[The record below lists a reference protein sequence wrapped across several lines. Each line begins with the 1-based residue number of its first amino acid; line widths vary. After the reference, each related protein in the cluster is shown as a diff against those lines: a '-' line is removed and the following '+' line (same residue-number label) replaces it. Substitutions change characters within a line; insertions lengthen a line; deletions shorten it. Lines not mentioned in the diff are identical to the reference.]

1 MAVKVGDKVAAY
13 GYPATVK
20 YVGTF
25 PAHKG
30 THRGAGRLSG
40 PVVGVEF
47 HKRGLGDC
55 DGAYQGS
62 RYFQCAPGMGRFV
75 RAFSVKP
82 FSRETCA
89 AIRIQTAYRR
99 FRAAESFQE
108 LAAFRFWNELDHF
121 EEKDALVNNRQVGD
135 VGTPTL
141 NTIKKQIHEEDI
153 LDLSD
158 VPSEMSH
165 AHASSLQVPSA
176 SGGPVPGG
184 RMARRRSSTR
194 RSQQRQSVDA
204 SAYAEE
210 DLPAGYR
217 GPHLR
222 WPVTRQFA
230 LDLLDHFREH
240 SDVLLPRKYAME
252 LAMAIEDHYK
262 QTMKGAVA
270 EVEIPKKPGAR
281 LVLVGDTHGQLN
293 DVIWILYKFGPPSP
307 INVYLFNGD
316 IADRGRSSV
325 EIFLLLFAFKLSCP
339 GSVIINRGN
348 HESAD
353 MNEVYGFAQEVR
365 QKYGGMLYQKFQDI
379 FHLLPLCVVLEK
391 RVFIVHGGLCRRDN
405 ITLQHIDKLHRQRP
419 CPASPQ
425 TFEDTLMFDLLWSD
439 PQPDRGR
446 GWSTRGA
453 DCIAFGPDVTDAF
466 LTKNNLEVPTNLRG
480 FEPVH
485 DGRCVTLFSASNYC
499 GTTGNYGGVIIFEA
513 NLSFEIQEYMAPTL
527 QEIHQLHHE
536 TCAATMKVLLQKKMK
551 ELETQAKRA
560 NRRSAAARLGH
571 EIVQKMCK
579 MVCEKKQDLW
589 WCFFNMDSEG
599 SGKITPAQ
607 WREACSIVFG
617 QELPWVNIM
626 KCLRAVNKDGVVH
639 YNDFLGRYKVDF
651 RPPACKHLNWRQECV
666 ARVFESIMSADLS
679 LKETLMLFDRN
690 CDGTVS
696 FREFNELLSEL
707 DIGLSEPQ
715 VRILMRLITASPAF
729 NAAAGSID
737 VAEFLGRF
745 KVVYSNSIKEDP
757 QAKTPWLTR
766 ALHCIGKAILADKAE
781 AASRHYEQQQLQDGG
796 LLGEGGSRRRSSAV
810 RAVALFQK
818 FKDYN
823 EGGDGYLSYDDFVSG
838 IKRLNIDEEELGF
851 ALTDSHLYRANVLSR
866 QVAEAIDLTGSKR
879 INYLEFLQ
887 AFHVVDSSSNN
898 NLAEELWGQICTTL
912 FQHSNS
918 IRRALHQFDPDLTGK
933 VDSEDFRSALV
944 TLNTVLAR
952 TEAPLTEEQID
963 QLVNFMDLDSEG
975 MVEYEE
981 FLDSFIPVDSYC
993 SVTGGLPSPP
1003 DTSTDDSSGGAPNDD
1018 NISGK
1023 PGAQSKD
1030 SAPTQTPSA
1039 AAASGGKRSKQPMEV
1054 DGTRRFTFSSQV
1066 DGDAR

>member
-1 MAVKVGDKVAAY
+1 MTVKVGDKVAAY

-25 PAHKG
+25 PASKG
-30 THRGAGRLSG
+30 AHRGATGRLSG

-55 DGAYQGS
+55 DGVYHGH

-82 FSRETCA
+82 YSRETCA

-99 FRAAESFQE
+99 FRAAETFQE
-108 LAAFRFWNELDHF
+108 LAA
-121 EEKDALVNNRQVGD
+121 D

-153 LDLSD
+153 LDVGD
-158 VPSEMSH
+158 VPSERPH
-165 AHASSLQVPSA
+165 AQASSLQVP
-176 SGGPVPGG
+176 GGPGGAPPLPGG

-194 RSQQRQSVDA
+194 RGGVQGGAAAAEYLHGPPSLLLSALLSEQKLCRGGSLHIIASMLRVHCGDVFACKLEDDWRQSWRSQQRQSIDA
-204 SAYAEE
+204 SSFAED

-222 WPVTRQFA
+222 WPITRQFA

-240 SDVLLPRKYAME
+240 PDVLLPRKYALE
-252 LAMAIEDHYK
+252 LVTAVEAHYS

-293 DVIWILYKFGPPSP
+293 DVIWILYKFGPPSA

-365 QKYGGMLYQKFQDI
+365 QKYGGLLYQKFQDI

-513 NLSFEIQEYMAPTL
+513 NLSFEIQEYMAPSL
-527 QEIHQLHHE
+527 QEIQQLHHE

-551 ELETQAKRA
+551 ELETEAKRA
-560 NRRSAAARLGH
+560 NRRSAAARMSH

-607 WREACSIVFG
+607 WREACSIVLG

-626 KCLRAVNKDGVVH
+626 KCLRAV
-639 YNDFLGRYKVDF
+639 
-651 RPPACKHLNWRQECV
+651 
-666 ARVFESIMSADLS
+666 FESIMSADLS
-679 LKETLMLFDRN
+679 LKETLLLFDRN

-696 FREFNELLSEL
+696 FREFNEFLSEL

-757 QAKTPWLTR
+757 QAKTPWLSR

-796 LLGEGGSRRRSSAV
+796 LLGEGGNRRRSSAV

-823 EGGDGYLSYDDFVSG
+823 EGGDGYLSYDDF
-838 IKRLNIDEEELGF
+838 
-851 ALTDSHLYRANVLSR
+851 
-866 QVAEAIDLTGSKR
+866 VAEAIDLTGSKR

-963 QLVNFMDLDSEG
+963 QLVNFMDLDGEG

-993 SVTGGLPSPP
+993 SVPGGLPSPP
-1003 DTSTDDSSGGAPNDD
+1003 DST
-1018 NISGK
+1018 
-1023 PGAQSKD
+1023 
-1030 SAPTQTPSA
+1030 TEEPSA
-1039 AAASGGKRSKQPMEV
+1039 SNESSSSTKAAGTEARDTPTSEAPPPAAASASTGKPSKQSMDV
-1054 DGTRRFTFSSQV
+1054 DGSRRFTFSSQV
-1066 DGDAR
+1066 DGQNR

>member
-1 MAVKVGDKVAAY
+1 MTLKVGDKVAVY

-20 YVGTF
+20 YVGSF
-25 PAHKG
+25 PTCRTAA
-30 THRGAGRLSG
+30 RGSGRLTG

-47 HKRGLGDC
+47 HKKGAGDC
-55 DGAYQGS
+55 DGTYHGH
-62 RYFQCAPGMGRFV
+62 RYFQCAPRMGRFV
-75 RAFSVKP
+75 REFSVKSYSP
-82 FSRETCA
+82 ETCA
-89 AIRIQTAYRR
+89 AIRIQACYRR
-99 FRAAESFQE
+99 YRAAETFQE

-121 EEKDALVNNRQVGD
+121 EEKDALVNNRQ
-135 VGTPTL
+135 
-141 NTIKKQIHEEDI
+141 
-153 LDLSD
+153 
-158 VPSEMSH
+158 
-165 AHASSLQVPSA
+165 
-176 SGGPVPGG
+176 
-184 RMARRRSSTR
+184 
-194 RSQQRQSVDA
+194 RSQQRQSIDA
-204 SAYAEE
+204 STIAEE
-210 DLPAGYR
+210 GLPPGYT
-217 GPHLR
+217 GPHLK
-222 WPVTRQFA
+222 WPITREFA
-230 LDLLDHFREH
+230 LDLIDHFREH
-240 SDVLLPRKYAME
+240 SDVPLPRKYALE
-252 LAMAIEDHYK
+252 LVMAVEEHYK

-293 DVIWILYKFGPPSP
+293 DVLWILYKFGPPSAT
-307 INVYLFNGD
+307 NVYLFNGD

-325 EIFLLLFAFKLSCP
+325 EIFLLLFAFKLQCP
-339 GSVIINRGN
+339 SSVIINRGN

-365 QKYGGMLYQKFQDI
+365 QKYGGLLYQKFQDI

-391 RVFIVHGGLCRRDN
+391 RVFIVHGGLCRKDN
-405 ITLQHIDKLHRQRP
+405 ITLHHIDQLHRQRP
-419 CPASPQ
+419 CPASPH

-466 LTKNNLEVPTNLRG
+466 LTKNNLEVCIRSHQVPTNLRG

-527 QEIHQLHHE
+527 QEIQQLHRE
-536 TCAATMKVLLQKKMK
+536 TCAATQKVLLQKKIK

-560 NRRSAAARLGH
+560 NRR
-571 EIVQKMCK
+571 
-579 MVCEKKQDLW
+579 
-589 WCFFNMDSEG
+589 
-599 SGKITPAQ
+599 
-607 WREACSIVFG
+607 EACSIVLG

-626 KCLRAVNKDGVVH
+626 KCLKAVSKDGFVH
-639 YNDFLGRYKVDF
+639 YNDFLYRYKVDF
-651 RPPACKHLNWRQECV
+651 RPPICKHLNWRQECV

-696 FREFNELLSEL
+696 VREFNELLSEL

-757 QAKTPWLTR
+757 QAKTPWLSR

-781 AASRHYEQQQLQDGG
+781 AASRHYEQQQLQEGG
-796 LLGEGGSRRRSSAV
+796 FMGEGGSRRRSSAD

-823 EGGDGYLSYDDFVSG
+823 EGGDGYLSYDDFISG

-851 ALTDSHLYRANVLSR
+851 ALTDAHLYRV
-866 QVAEAIDLTGSKR
+866 VEAIDLTGSKR

-887 AFHVVDSSSNN
+887 AFHVVDSSSKN

-963 QLVNFMDLDSEG
+963 LLVNFMDLDSEG

-993 SVTGGLPSPP
+993 TGPSGLPCLPDATEAAPASTSSAPP
-1003 DTSTDDSSGGAPNDD
+1003 ATAPNGDNFSAKQAGLKVNDGKGGSSGIADPQ
-1018 NISGK
+1018 K
-1023 PGAQSKD
+1023 PAATASSTAKSSKH
-1030 SAPTQTPSA
+1030 S
-1039 AAASGGKRSKQPMEV
+1039 MEV
-1054 DGTRRFTFSSQV
+1054 DEGNRRFTFSSHV
-1066 DGDAR
+1066 GR

>member
-1 MAVKVGDKVAAY
+1 MTLKVGDKVAVY

-20 YVGTF
+20 YVGSF
-25 PAHKG
+25 PTCRTAA
-30 THRGAGRLSG
+30 RGSGRLTG

-47 HKRGLGDC
+47 HKKGAGDC
-55 DGAYQGS
+55 DGTYHGH
-62 RYFQCAPGMGRFV
+62 RYFQCAPRMGRFV
-75 RAFSVKP
+75 REFSVKSYSP
-82 FSRETCA
+82 ETCA
-89 AIRIQTAYRR
+89 AIRIQACYRR
-99 FRAAESFQE
+99 YRAAETFQE

-121 EEKDALVNNRQVGD
+121 EEKDALVNNRD

-141 NTIKKQIHEEDI
+141 NTIKKQIHEADVFEVG
-153 LDLSD
+153 D
-158 VPSEMSH
+158 VPTERPHSG
-165 AHASSLQVPSA
+165 SSLQVPGAPGSA
-176 SGGPVPGG
+176 APGG
-184 RMARRRSSTR
+184 RLARRRSSTR
-194 RSQQRQSVDA
+194 QRQSIDA
-204 SAYAEE
+204 STIAEE
-210 DLPAGYR
+210 GLPPGYT
-217 GPHLR
+217 GPHLK
-222 WPVTRQFA
+222 WPITREFA
-230 LDLLDHFREH
+230 LDLIDHFREH
-240 SDVLLPRKYAME
+240 SDVPLPRKYALE
-252 LAMAIEDHYK
+252 LVMAVEEHYK

-293 DVIWILYKFGPPSP
+293 DVLWILYKFGPPSAT
-307 INVYLFNGD
+307 NVYLFNGD

-325 EIFLLLFAFKLSCP
+325 EIFLLLFAFKLQCHS
-339 GSVIINRGN
+339 SVIINRGN

-365 QKYGGMLYQKFQDI
+365 QKYGGLLYQKFQDI

-391 RVFIVHGGLCRRDN
+391 RVFIVHGGLCRKDN
-405 ITLQHIDKLHRQRP
+405 ITLHHIDQLHRQRP
-419 CPASPQ
+419 CPASPH

-466 LTKNNLEVPTNLRG
+466 LTKNNLEVCIRSHQVPTNLRG

-527 QEIHQLHHE
+527 QEIQQLHRE
-536 TCAATMKVLLQKKMK
+536 TCAATQKVLLQKKIK

-560 NRRSAAARLGH
+560 NRRSAAARMSQ

-589 WCFFNMDSEG
+589 WCYFNMDAEG

-607 WREACSIVFG
+607 WREACSIVLG

-626 KCLRAVNKDGVVH
+626 KCLKAVSKDGFVH
-639 YNDFLGRYKVDF
+639 YNDFLYRYKVDF
-651 RPPACKHLNWRQECV
+651 RPPICKHLNWRQECV

-696 FREFNELLSEL
+696 VREFNELLSEL

-745 KVVYSNSIKEDP
+745 KVVYSNSIKED
-757 QAKTPWLTR
+757 R

-781 AASRHYEQQQLQDGG
+781 AASRHYEQQQLQEGG
-796 LLGEGGSRRRSSAV
+796 FMGEGGSRRRSSAD

-823 EGGDGYLSYDDFVSG
+823 EGGDGYLSYDDFISG

-851 ALTDSHLYRANVLSR
+851 ALTDAHLYRV
-866 QVAEAIDLTGSKR
+866 VEAIDLTGSKR

-887 AFHVVDSSSNN
+887 AFHVVDSSSKN

-963 QLVNFMDLDSEG
+963 LLVNFMDLDSEG

-993 SVTGGLPSPP
+993 TGPSGLPCLPDATEAAPASTSSAPP
-1003 DTSTDDSSGGAPNDD
+1003 ATAPNGDNFSAKQAGLKVNDGKGGSSGIADPQ
-1018 NISGK
+1018 K
-1023 PGAQSKD
+1023 PAATASSTAKSSKH
-1030 SAPTQTPSA
+1030 S
-1039 AAASGGKRSKQPMEV
+1039 MEV
-1054 DGTRRFTFSSQV
+1054 DEGNRRFTFSSHV
-1066 DGDAR
+1066 GR

>member
-1 MAVKVGDKVAAY
+1 MTVKVGDKVAAY

-25 PAHKG
+25 PASKG
-30 THRGAGRLSG
+30 AHRGAGRLSG

-55 DGAYQGS
+55 DGIYHGH

-82 FSRETCA
+82 YTRETCA

-99 FRAAESFQE
+99 SRAAETFQE

-121 EEKDALVNNRQVGD
+121 EEKDALVNNRQLKLEVRSRD

-141 NTIKKQIHEEDI
+141 NTIKKQIHEEDV
-153 LDLSD
+153 LDVGD
-158 VPSEMSH
+158 VPSERPP
-165 AHASSLQVPSA
+165 AQASSLQVP
-176 SGGPVPGG
+176 GGPGAPLPGG

-194 RSQQRQSVDA
+194 RSQQRQSIDA
-204 SAYAEE
+204 STFAED

-222 WPVTRQFA
+222 WPITRQFA
-230 LDLLDHFREH
+230 LDLLDHFRERP
-240 SDVLLPRKYAME
+240 DVLLPRKYALE
-252 LAMAIEDHYK
+252 LVTAVEAHYS

-293 DVIWILYKFGPPSP
+293 DVIWILYKFGPPSA

-365 QKYGGMLYQKFQDI
+365 QKYGGLLYQKFQDI

-513 NLSFEIQEYMAPTL
+513 NLSFEIQEYMAPSL
-527 QEIHQLHHE
+527 QEIQQLHHE

-551 ELETQAKRA
+551 ELETEAKRA
-560 NRRSAAARLGH
+560 NRRSAAARMSH

-607 WREACSIVFG
+607 WREACSIVLG

-626 KCLRAVNKDGVVH
+626 KCLRAVSKDGLVH

-679 LKETLMLFDRN
+679 LKETLLLFDRN

-696 FREFNELLSEL
+696 FREFNEFLSEL
-707 DIGLSEPQ
+707 DIAGLSEPQ

-757 QAKTPWLTR
+757 QAKTAWLIR

-823 EGGDGYLSYDDFVSG
+823 EGGDGMTFKNLPL
-838 IKRLNIDEEELGF
+838 K
-851 ALTDSHLYRANVLSR
+851 
-866 QVAEAIDLTGSKR
+866 VAEAIDLTGSKR

-963 QLVNFMDLDSEG
+963 QLVNFMDLDGEG

-993 SVTGGLPSPP
+993 SVPGGLPSPP
-1003 DTSTDDSSGGAPNDD
+1003 DSTTEEASASNEGSSSAKAAGTEARDPPASEAP
-1018 NISGK
+1018 
-1023 PGAQSKD
+1023 A
-1030 SAPTQTPSA
+1030 A
-1039 AAASGGKRSKQPMEV
+1039 AAASTGKPSKQSMDV
-1054 DGTRRFTFSSQV
+1054 DGSRRFTFSSQV
-1066 DGDAR
+1066 DGQSR

>member
-1 MAVKVGDKVAAY
+1 MTVKVGDKVAAY

-25 PAHKG
+25 PASKG
-30 THRGAGRLSG
+30 AHRGAGRLSG

-47 HKRGLGDC
+47 HRRGLGDC
-55 DGAYQGS
+55 DGVYHGH

-82 FSRETCA
+82 YSR
-89 AIRIQTAYRR
+89 
-99 FRAAESFQE
+99 
-108 LAAFRFWNELDHF
+108 
-121 EEKDALVNNRQVGD
+121 
-135 VGTPTL
+135 
-141 NTIKKQIHEEDI
+141 
-153 LDLSD
+153 D
-158 VPSEMSH
+158 VPSERPH
-165 AHASSLQVPSA
+165 AQSSSLQVP
-176 SGGPVPGG
+176 GGPGAPLPGG

-194 RSQQRQSVDA
+194 QRQSIDA
-204 SAYAEE
+204 SAFAED

-222 WPVTRQFA
+222 WPITRQFA

-240 SDVLLPRKYAME
+240 PDVLLPRKYALE
-252 LAMAIEDHYK
+252 LVTAVEAHYS

-293 DVIWILYKFGPPSP
+293 DVIWILYKFGPPSA

-365 QKYGGMLYQKFQDI
+365 QKYGGLLYQKFQDI

-513 NLSFEIQEYMAPTL
+513 NLSFEIQEYMAPSL
-527 QEIHQLHHE
+527 QEIQQLHHE

-551 ELETQAKRA
+551 ELETEAKRA
-560 NRRSAAARLGH
+560 NRRSAAARMSH

-607 WREACSIVFG
+607 WREACSIVLG

-626 KCLRAVNKDGVVH
+626 KCLRAVSKDGLVH

-666 ARVFESIMSADLS
+666 AR
-679 LKETLMLFDRN
+679 
-690 CDGTVS
+690 
-696 FREFNELLSEL
+696 
-707 DIGLSEPQ
+707 

-757 QAKTPWLTR
+757 QAKTPWLSR

-796 LLGEGGSRRRSSAV
+796 LLGEGGNRRRSSA
-810 RAVALFQK
+810 
-818 FKDYN
+818 
-823 EGGDGYLSYDDFVSG
+823 
-838 IKRLNIDEEELGF
+838 
-851 ALTDSHLYRANVLSR
+851 
-866 QVAEAIDLTGSKR
+866 VAEAIDLTGSKR

-963 QLVNFMDLDSEG
+963 QLVNFMDLDGEG

-993 SVTGGLPSPP
+993 SVPGGLPSPP
-1003 DTSTDDSSGGAPNDD
+1003 DSTTEESSGSNEGSSSTKAAGTEARDTTANEAP
-1018 NISGK
+1018 
-1023 PGAQSKD
+1023 A
-1030 SAPTQTPSA
+1030 A
-1039 AAASGGKRSKQPMEV
+1039 AAASTGKPSKQSMDV
-1054 DGTRRFTFSSQV
+1054 DGSRRFTFSSHV
-1066 DGDAR
+1066 DGQNR